1 MNFSWRSSFTRLD
14 RLTCCFVLLCITM
27 LMNIMYYDLNDSSS
41 STSSGLQI
49 GPYIN
54 LTLQQISIGVITNL
68 IVFPPSFLLVQLFK
82 RSKRRHTRLSKIKK
96 LLNEYNP
103 GNSVENEKNNQNQ
116 TKKGRRSFELK
127 FPWWFKIVA
136 YALSFLMAC
145 VCLFFVI
152 VKGIVFGDEKVTKW
166 ITSVLVSFVS
176 SVLLTQP
183 LQVIFILNERE
194 S

>member
-1 MNFSWRSSFTRLD
+1 
-14 RLTCCFVLLCITM
+14 
-27 LMNIMYYDLNDSSS
+27 MYYDLDNSSS
-41 STSSGLQI
+41 NTSSGLQI

-54 LTLQQISIGVITNL
+54 LTLQQICIGVITNL

-82 RSKRRHTRLSKIKK
+82 RSKRRQTRLSRIKK

-103 GNSVENEKNNQNQ
+103 GNSIENEMKNPNI
-116 TKKGRRSFELK
+116 KKTFELK
-127 FPWWFKIVA
+127 FPWWFKLVA

-152 VKGIVFGDEKVTKW
+152 VKGIVFGDAKVTKW

-183 LQVIFILNERE
+183 LQVIFCINERQVKV
-194 S
+194 SDHKSADHYSN